1 MARMEYRRLGD
12 SGLVVSSFALGTMVF
27 GEDSPRRADPEEA
40 ERMVRRFLDAGGNH
54 VDTANVYAGGR
65 SEEIVGKAIRGRRDQ
80 VVLATKVR
88 FPMGDG
94 PNDQG
99 LGRVHLFREVEASLR
114 RLDVDHVD
122 LLYMHCW
129 DPLTPIEESLEV
141 FDELV
146 RSGKVRYIGVSNFK
160 AWQLMKALGVST
172 GWGWARFVAAQ
183 YQYSLVARDIE
194 REFLDLCE
202 AEGLGVVPWSPLG
215 GGFLSG
221 KYRPDRRPT
230 DSAEGRLATQPD
242 GDEEAWHRRAT
253 ERNWRIIDA
262 VSEVADE
269 AGATMSQAALAWLLT
284 RHPVAS
290 VIIGVRN
297 LDQLEDNLGAAAVAL
312 SPDALARLDA
322 VSALEPSYP
331 YRFIEAYGSRS
342 P

>member
-1 MARMEYRRLGD
+1 MEHRRLGD
-12 SGLVVSSFALGTMVF
+12 SGLLVSSLALGTMVF
-27 GEDSPRRADPEEA
+27 GEDSPRRADPSDA
-40 ERMVRRFLDAGGNH
+40 KRMVHRFLDAGGNH
-54 VDTANVYAGGR
+54 LDTANVYAGGR
-65 SEEIVGKAIRGRRDQ
+65 SEEIVGEAIRGRRDQ

-99 LGRVHLFREVEASLR
+99 LGRVHVLREVEASLR
-114 RLDVDHVD
+114 RLDVDHID

-146 RSGKVRYIGVSNFK
+146 AAGKIRYIGVSNFK
-160 AWQLMKALGVST
+160 AWQLMKALGVSRVS
-172 GWGWARFVAAQ
+172 GWARFVAAQ
-183 YQYSLVARDIE
+183 YQYSLVTRDIE
-194 REFLDLCE
+194 REYLDLCE

-221 KYRPDRRPT
+221 KYDPDRRPT
-230 DSAEGRLATQPD
+230 DAAEGRLATQPD
-242 GDEEAWHRRAT
+242 EDEEAWHRRAT

-262 VSEVADE
+262 AAAVADE
-269 AGATMSQAALAWLLT
+269 VGATMSQVALAWLLT
-284 RHPVAS
+284 RRPVAS
-290 VIIGVRN
+290 VIMGVRTSE
-297 LDQLEDNLGAAAVAL
+297 QLEDNLGAATLEL
-312 SPDALARLDA
+312 SSESLGRLDA

-331 YRFIEAYGSRS
+331 YRFIEAYGSRT